1 MANRSMYGH
10 AFSSSL
16 VQLIWEKAEPIAGLD
31 PRYVRKDLCGA
42 IIRRECFGECS
53 TPLSEGW
60 VIDHIKPVSKG
71 GTDDYAN
78 LQPLQWE
85 NNLHK
90 GEAHP
95 SWDCLVSVS
104 GATNAYIQQETYR

>member
-1 MANRSMYGH
+1 MYGH

-16 VQLIWEKAEPIAGLD
+16 VQLIWEKAEPVAGED
-31 PRYVRKDLCGA
+31 PRYIRKDLCGA
-42 IIRRECFGECS
+42 IIRRERFGEC
-53 TPLSEGW
+53 TEALSEGW

-85 NNLHK
+85 NNQHK

-104 GATNAYIQQETYR
+104 GTTNAYIKQEAFR